1 MSLALCRRHG
11 RYPDNHNYQ
20 RATQY
25 PVVERVFVISQ
36 IMGNNVFHFLTE
48 NLPRLGLYHSELLAD
63 PTIKVHVVTN
73 DEGTDNS
80 KLHLVPKYIKSF
92 MHFLGI
98 PDTRLTFGAIQA
110 KVGVCSILVRHTRA
124 LGCTQRPVM
133 ANRRR
138 LWCDDP

>member
-1 MSLALCRRHG
+1 
-11 RYPDNHNYQ
+11 
-20 RATQY
+20 
-25 PVVERVFVISQ
+25 
-36 IMGNNVFHFLTE
+36 MGNNVFHFLTE

-98 PDTRLTFGAIQA
+98 PDERLTFGAIQA
-110 KVGVCSILVRHTRA
+110 KVGVCTHALKSASSNSKLAHTLVR
-124 LGCTQRPVM
+124 
-133 ANRRR
+133 
-138 LWCDDP
+138 DP